1 MNNMNS
7 KLLVVLVLLVGA
19 GAIASYSFGL
29 FNPKQTTP
37 QIANPTTNPNTQND
51 GWREQTV
58 PNIGLSL
65 RIPPDMGYREELAD
79 DYGKIRTMA
88 FYIESKDQSKPPYQL
103 YALFQADKE
112 ATQEDLEMSKSEM
125 DKSTIK
131 DASIDGYKGIEG
143 LILGPKTRHITVIQK
158 DGRLFSVSTIPPTQ
172 ENKELTEQILAT
184 FDFQ

>member
-1 MNNMNS
+1 MNTKS
-7 KLLVVLVLLVGA
+7 LFLGVLLIGAVLVGA
-19 GAIASYSFGL
+19 YSFGP
-29 FNPKQTTP
+29 FNSKQTPSQT
-37 QIANPTTNPNTQND
+37 ANPTANPTQND

-65 RIPPDMGYREELAD
+65 RIPPDMTYREELAD

-112 ATQEDLEMSKSEM
+112 ATQQDLERSKSEM

-143 LILGPKTRHITVIQK
+143 LILGPKTRYITIIQK

-172 ENKELTEQILAT
+172 ENKELTNKILQT
-184 FDFQ
+184 FDFE

>member
-1 MNNMNS
+1 MYNMNS
-7 KLLVVLVLLVGA
+7 KVLVVLVLLVGA
-19 GAIASYSFGL
+19 GVVASYSFGL
-29 FNPKQTTP
+29 LNSKKSNS
-37 QIANPTTNPNTQND
+37 QIATPTTSPTVQND

-65 RIPPDMGYREELAD
+65 RIPPDMTYREELAD

-88 FYIESKDQSKPPYQL
+88 FYIERKDQSKPPYQL

-112 ATQEDLEMSKSEM
+112 ATQQDLERSKSEM

-131 DASIDGYKGIEG
+131 DASINGYKGIEG
-143 LILGPKTRHITVIQK
+143 LILGPKTRHITIIQK

-172 ENKELTEQILAT
+172 ENKELTEKILAT